1 MKSTRLQVAG
11 AGNGEDTRG
20 NLQVALWGWRCPR
33 GGQCTQWWEEG
44 CGLCVPL
51 SWAWSTS
58 NASFLFFPPEEAHLP
73 PARFSAVGTESQ
85 APGFLHPLCP
95 PRSPELHYPHE
106 PGCPALGRGALCPHL
121 WKSYT
126 HKRPALASPVP
137 TERCPVL
144 STCSLGAWQQ

>member
-1 MKSTRLQVAG
+1 MGL
-11 AGNGEDTRG
+11 
-20 NLQVALWGWRCPR
+20 ALPARWAVYPVVGGGVWPVCPP
-33 GGQCTQWWEEG
+33 EL
-44 CGLCVPL
+44 GLVHKQHIL
-51 SWAWSTS
+51 
-58 NASFLFFPPEEAHLP
+58 SFLPLEEAHLP
-73 PARFSAVGTESQ
+73 PALFSAVGTESQ

-95 PRSPELHYPHE
+95 PRSPELHSPHE
-106 PGCPALGRGALCPHL
+106 PGCPALGRRALCPHL